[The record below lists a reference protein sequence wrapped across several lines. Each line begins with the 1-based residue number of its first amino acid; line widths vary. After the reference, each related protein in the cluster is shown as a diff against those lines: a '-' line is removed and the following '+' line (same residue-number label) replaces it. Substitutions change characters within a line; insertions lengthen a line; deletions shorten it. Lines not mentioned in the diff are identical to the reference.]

1 MKPAVVVTRPAEQ
14 AGPLLQALQQR
25 GYETRHLPLM
35 EIVPLADDDAA
46 AVSGLRARMMN
57 LDEYR
62 AVIAISVNAAA
73 IGLEWL
79 DRYWPQP
86 PLGVEFYAVGPSTAE
101 VLEHAHVPVHCPAER
116 FDSEGILALPG
127 LQAEVIAGQKVL
139 LWRGVGGREKL
150 ASVLRE
156 RGAQVDYAELYERR
170 EQHYSAAQWQ
180 VALQDQPLL
189 MLSSTQALD
198 IVCAQ
203 RPDLPA
209 SIRALILPAERSAE
223 MARERGF
230 TQVLVAA
237 SARDEDMLACLPA
250 TE

>member
-1 MKPAVVVTRPAEQ
+1 MQPAVIVTRPAEQ

-25 GYETRHLPLM
+25 GYATRHLPLM
-35 EIVPLADDDAA
+35 DIVPLADDDAA
-46 AVSGLRARMMN
+46 ATSGLRARLMN

-62 AVIAISVNAAA
+62 AVIVISVNAAT

-86 PLGVEFYAVGPSTAE
+86 PLGIEFYAVGPSTAE
-101 VLEHAHVPVHCPAER
+101 VLEQARLTVHCPAER

-127 LQAEVIAGQKVL
+127 LQPEVIAGQKVL
-139 LWRGVGGREKL
+139 LWRGIGGREKL

-170 EQHYSAAQWQ
+170 EQHYSADQWQ
-180 VALQDQPLL
+180 AALQDKPLL

-203 RPDLPA
+203 VPDLPQR
-209 SIRALILPAERSAE
+209 IQALILPAERSAD

-230 TQVLVAA
+230 TRVLVAA
-237 SARDEDMLACLPA
+237 SARDEHMLACLPPG
-250 TE
+250 